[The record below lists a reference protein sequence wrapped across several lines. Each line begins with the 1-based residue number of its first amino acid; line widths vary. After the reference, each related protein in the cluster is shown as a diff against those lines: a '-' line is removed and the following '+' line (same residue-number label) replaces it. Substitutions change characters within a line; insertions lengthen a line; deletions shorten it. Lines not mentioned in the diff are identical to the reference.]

1 MVLPGPLRDAALR
14 WIADDPDPGTR
25 AELQR
30 VLATAMAG
38 GDGATAAGDELADRR
53 RVGAA
58 EGFGAERDIA
68 VEDRGDLEVA
78 ELAAIDAR
86 YLTAGEGRAGCG
98 GQDGRER
105 SGRGRCEEMA
115 AIDHGNVPEA

>member
-38 GDGATAAGDELADRR
+38 GDGAAAAAAWIGAPPGSVGRVVLDGPGDPTLDEPARTETTTAAAEKAFDAFA
-53 RVGAA
+53 GAC
-58 EGFGAERDIA
+58 
-68 VEDRGDLEVA
+68 
-78 ELAAIDAR
+78 
-86 YLTAGEGRAGCG
+86 T
-98 GQDGRER
+98 
-105 SGRGRCEEMA
+105 
-115 AIDHGNVPEA
+115 